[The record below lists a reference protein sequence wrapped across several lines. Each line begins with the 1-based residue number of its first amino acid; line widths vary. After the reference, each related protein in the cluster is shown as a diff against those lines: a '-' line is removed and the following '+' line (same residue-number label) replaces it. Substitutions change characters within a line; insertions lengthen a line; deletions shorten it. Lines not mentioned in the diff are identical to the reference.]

1 MGRVPVTFGNGL
13 LLLATVAVA
22 VATIVAVTVAGGMA
36 TIVAVTV
43 AGGMHA
49 GEVSRVDPLCSLVLS
64 CLGIDFLAFE
74 GLPRVVDRSC
84 LLVWLQEVPGL
95 GLESM

>member
-22 VATIVAVTVAGGMA
+22 VA

-84 LLVWLQEVPGL
+84 LLVWLQVVPGL

>member
-13 LLLATVAVA
+13 LLLAAVAVA

-49 GEVSRVDPLCSLVLS
+49 GEVGRVDPLCSLV
-64 CLGIDFLAFE
+64 LAFE

-84 LLVWLQEVPGL
+84 LLVWLQVVSGL

>member
-36 TIVAVTV
+36 TIVAV

-49 GEVSRVDPLCSLVLS
+49 GEVGRVDPLCSLMLS
-64 CLGIDFLAFE
+64 CLGVDLLAFE

-84 LLVWLQEVPGL
+84 LLVWLQVVSGL